1 MSNANQDVSYGE
13 ITYILSSSSDFS
25 NAKVQKCD
33 PPMNSNGS
41 SSTIMNFSHFARPAA
56 MVRANLQSI
65 GLKSSLSSSRSD
77 SMEMKNKGVVATSRI
92 PPESIHIDSS
102 GECLKEPTM
111 QCQQV
116 VEQSKVDVNTLQ
128 PKSIEQNVVPSKQS
142 EPAGKESSTKIDLF
156 PNQVLGDS
164 GTKGQTAAEKSKE
177 PVVASSSVCS
187 GNGTDQG
194 SKEPKSNFEA
204 KKKRH

>member
-1 MSNANQDVSYGE
+1 M
-13 ITYILSSSSDFS
+13 
-25 NAKVQKCD
+25 
-33 PPMNSNGS
+33 
-41 SSTIMNFSHFARPAA
+41 
-56 MVRANLQSI
+56 
-65 GLKSSLSSSRSD
+65 
-77 SMEMKNKGVVATSRI
+77 
-92 PPESIHIDSS
+92 
-102 GECLKEPTM
+102 
-111 QCQQV
+111 
-116 VEQSKVDVNTLQ
+116 
-128 PKSIEQNVVPSKQS
+128 PSKQS

>member
-1 MSNANQDVSYGE
+1 MPLYELYRLAREKLGKETTSTRAPDQCSSSRALDVTKNNNMSNANQDVSYGE

-128 PKSIEQNVVPSKQS
+128 PKSVE
-142 EPAGKESSTKIDLF
+142 
-156 PNQVLGDS
+156 
-164 GTKGQTAAEKSKE
+164 
-177 PVVASSSVCS
+177 
-187 GNGTDQG
+187 
-194 SKEPKSNFEA
+194 
-204 KKKRH
+204 